1 MPKGRSSDFSRHG
14 VPFRC
19 LAMFV
24 PRSVKTKPQASKLT
38 SAAAKSTKGKDHET
52 LRNKNGSAVTVAN
65 GKEQEAPVA
74 GDEKEVQA
82 KRELA
87 TLVELS
93 LTDYALWRTPELR
106 QIVETQ
112 PEGCK

>member
-1 MPKGRSSDFSRHG
+1 
-14 VPFRC
+14 
-19 LAMFV
+19 MFV
-24 PRSVKTKPQASKLT
+24 PRSVKTKPQASKPK
-38 SAAAKSTKGKDHET
+38 SAAAKSTKGTDHET
-52 LRNKNGSAVTVAN
+52 ISNKNGSAVIMAKGN
-65 GKEQEAPVA
+65 EQEEAPVA
-74 GDEKEVQA
+74 GDEKDVQA